1 VSLQTAI
8 GYSRSTARAAAM
20 ATRTVVGLQ
29 VANAHRSIA
38 QPDARYDV
46 WQQHM
51 KVWAR
56 DMLRVFNFDESWAS
70 APPSPGSGGRL
81 IVANHRSPIDI
92 ILLLRHFGGCVV
104 SHSAVARWP
113 VLGRAAREAETIF
126 VDRDD
131 THSGV
136 AAIREIRRRL
146 GDGRTVIVFP
156 EGTTYP
162 GDEVRPMLGGAFAAA
177 RGLSVEIVPVG
188 IAYQPGAEFYKE
200 SFTRHMA
207 RVAAREVTPVA
218 LCAGE
223 PRPMEGSRAALT
235 KSLQTEVQDLV
246 DTARQHLD
254 GASATAGRT

>member
-1 VSLQTAI
+1 MSLQTAI

-29 VANAHRSIA
+29 VANAHRTLA
-38 QPDARYDV
+38 QPDERYDV

-56 DMLRVFNFDESWAS
+56 DMLRVFKFQQSWAS
-70 APPSPGSGGRL
+70 SPPLLPPSEGGRL
-81 IVANHRSPIDI
+81 VVANHRSPIDI
-92 ILLLRHFGGCVV
+92 ILLLQHFGGCVV
-104 SHSAVARWP
+104 SHAAVADWP

-126 VDRDD
+126 VDRED
-131 THSGV
+131 TRSGV
-136 AAIREIRRRL
+136 AAIREMRQRL
-146 GDGRTVIVFP
+146 SDGRTVIVFP

-177 RGLSVEIVPVG
+177 RGLAVEIVPVG

-200 SFTRHMA
+200 SFAQHVA
-207 RVAAREVTPVA
+207 RVAARSATPVA
-218 LCAGE
+218 LCAGD
-223 PRPMEGSRAALT
+223 PRPMAGPRAALT
-235 KSLQTEVQDLV
+235 NSLRLEVQDLV

-254 GASATAGRT
+254 GVDGA